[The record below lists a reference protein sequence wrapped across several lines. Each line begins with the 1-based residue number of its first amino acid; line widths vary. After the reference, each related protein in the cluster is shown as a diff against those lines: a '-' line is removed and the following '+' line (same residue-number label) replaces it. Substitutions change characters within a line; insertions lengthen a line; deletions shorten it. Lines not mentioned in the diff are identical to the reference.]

1 MGFLAQR
8 KQGVSSRGGRLQEI
22 EQDEQGNQHQPDKSR
37 QKKNVH
43 STFMG

>member
-8 KQGVSSRGGRLQEI
+8 KQGIRRGAGRLQEV
-22 EQDEQGNQHQPDKSR
+22 EQDKQGNQHQPDKCG

-43 STFMG
+43 STVMG